1 MATVESLKKQI
12 AQLKER
18 LAAVEARERTRERK
32 RDTRCKI
39 LLGGGLLSLVK
50 GGDAD
55 AVAIYR
61 RIRGTLDERAAKAFD
76 GWAGEPPIQATHT
89 MKPTPEGPA

>member
-1 MATVESLKKQI
+1 MTTTVESLDNKI
-12 AQLKER
+12 AQLKAR
-18 LAAVEARERTRERK
+18 RAAVKSREMMRERK
-32 RDTRCKI
+32 RDVRCKI

-55 AVAIYR
+55 ATAVYR

-76 GWAGEPPIQATHT
+76 GWAGEPIQSTEDST
-89 MKPTPEGPA
+89 

>member
-1 MATVESLKKQI
+1 MVTLESLNKRI
-12 AQLKER
+12 AQLKQQR
-18 LAAVEARERTRERK
+18 DAILARERTRERK

-55 AVAIYR
+55 ATAVYR
-61 RIRGTLDERAAKAFD
+61 RIRGTLDERAAQAFD
-76 GWAGEPPIQATHT
+76 GWAGEPIQST
-89 MKPTPEGPA
+89 EDSS